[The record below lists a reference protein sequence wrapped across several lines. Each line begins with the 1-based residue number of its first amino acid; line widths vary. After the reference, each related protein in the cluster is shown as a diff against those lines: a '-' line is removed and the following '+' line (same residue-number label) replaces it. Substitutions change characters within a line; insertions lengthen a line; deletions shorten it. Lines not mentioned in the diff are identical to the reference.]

1 MLLQI
6 GEIAEQI
13 PQIPPNSRC
22 DYVDQI
28 FKSNPKLQGVAV
40 SHNGSPIALIMRI
53 RFYQQIGTLYGYT
66 LYMGRSIELLMDKL
80 PLVVPYHTPIT
91 EVSKLAMNRK
101 EENLY
106 DYVIVTHEGQYFGAV
121 SVRDLLLNFAEIQ
134 AMAASFLNPLTGLPG
149 NLSINEWLVKSLLQD
164 EFSVL
169 YIDLDH
175 FKAYNDTYG
184 FKQGDR
190 MLQSTAEILK
200 HCTLRLGGFLGH
212 IGGDDFIVFLNDHN
226 YKEICDTIIRE
237 FEIMVKSFY
246 HEQHLTQQY
255 VLTES
260 RSGKMEEIPLVSISV
275 AVVTNRFRQFD
286 SIEDISGE
294 AARIKKQC
302 KKSKGSC
309 YIDDSDEMALAP
321 RNGSNGN
328 LNNPV

>member
-13 PQIPPNSRC
+13 PHIPRNSKC
-22 DYVDQI
+22 EFVDHI
-28 FKSNPKLQGVAV
+28 FKSNPRLQGVV
-40 SHNGSPIALIMRI
+40 VYDNGHPIALIMRI

-66 LYMGRSIELLMDKL
+66 LFMGRSIELLMDKH
-80 PLVVPYHTPIT
+80 PLVVQYKTAIT

-106 DYVIVTHEGQYFGAV
+106 DYVIVTHEGQLFGAV

-134 AMAASFLNPLTGLPG
+134 AVAASFLNPLTGLPG
-149 NLSINEWLVKSLLQD
+149 NLSISEWLVKSLLQD
-164 EFSVL
+164 QFSVL

-184 FKQGDR
+184 FKEGDR

-212 IGGDDFIVFLNDHN
+212 IGGDDFIIFLKDYN
-226 YKEICDTIIRE
+226 YLESCKTIIRE
-237 FEIMVKSFY
+237 FETMVKSFY
-246 HEQHLTQQY
+246 HEQHLVQRY

-275 AVVTNRFRQFD
+275 AVVTNRSRKFD

-294 AARIKKQC
+294 AARIKKKC
-302 KKSKGSC
+302 KKIKGCC
-309 YIDDSDEMALAP
+309 YIDDMDVVCQVKGLEA
-321 RNGSNGN
+321 
-328 LNNPV
+328 